1 MAGLENLGINY
12 ILGGFGLFMLGITL
26 LGDGL
31 KELAGPKIKDYIE
44 KYTSNTFMAMLVG
57 MIVTGLIQSS
67 SATTVISIS
76 LVRAGLMS
84 LEQAIG
90 IALGANIG
98 TTVTSIMIG
107 LKIDQFGYY
116 FVFVGAMLYV
126 FTKTKKTKD
135 VAFVLFSFGIT
146 FVGLTLMGERLS
158 MLQDYKFFTDF
169 IAFMSLNP
177 WFALVGGT
185 IATALINSSSAFI
198 AIIQKIYA
206 AGGIE
211 LPVVIALVLGSNIGT
226 TITAFIASRGGAIP
240 AKRAS
245 LFHTLFNLAGA
256 LIVMLVL
263 TPYAHLVTFVSTKIA
278 ASAELEVAVV
288 HFIFN
293 VVFAFAIIPF
303 IPAMKKLLEILIPGQ
318 DSQYKQE
325 KLIELNEEIIETLP
339 EAAMQIAKE
348 GILQMG
354 DIMMTSI
361 DASQNYLNGH
371 DQDDFTFIHTTEE
384 TVNKI
389 DTDLT
394 TYLLKIV
401 KSSPS
406 DKIAEN
412 YTKYLEIVKN
422 VERMSDLTTN
432 LADFYFLID
441 ENKESLS
448 PDALHDLNT
457 MYMLLKSI
465 IERSLYTFKTEDI
478 TQLKPILKDE
488 TYLDIIEIKY
498 REKHFQ
504 RLAEGVCTTKITA
517 SIYVDILSTLERI
530 ADHAVNIARFVDS
543 PIMIHE
549 NMETN

>member
-1 MAGLENLGINY
+1 MTGLEGLGLNY
-12 ILGGFGLFMLGITL
+12 ILGGFGLFILGITL

-31 KELAGPKIKDYIE
+31 KELAGPKIKVYIE
-44 KYTSNTFMAMLVG
+44 KYTSNTFMAMMVG
-57 MIVTGLIQSS
+57 MVVTGLIQSS

-76 LVRAGLMS
+76 LVRAGLMT
-84 LEQAIG
+84 LQQAIG

-116 FVFVGAMLYV
+116 FVFVGAILYV
-126 FTKTKKTKD
+126 FSNKKKVKD
-135 VAFVLFSFGIT
+135 LAFVLFSFGIT
-146 FVGLTLMGERLS
+146 FVGLVLMGEKLAL
-158 MLQDYKFFTDF
+158 LQDYKFFTDF
-169 IAFMSLNP
+169 IEFMSLNP

-185 IATALINSSSAFI
+185 LATALLNSSSAFI

-206 AGGIE
+206 SGGID
-211 LPVVIALVLGSNIGT
+211 LTVVIALVLGSNIGT
-226 TITAFIASRGGAIP
+226 TITAFIASRGGIVP
-240 AKRAS
+240 ARRAS
-245 LFHTLFNLAGA
+245 LFHTLFNFTGA
-256 LIVMLVL
+256 IIIMLILS
-263 TPYAHLVTFVSTKIA
+263 PYAKLVAFISTKVA
-278 ASAELEVAVV
+278 ASAELEVAIV

-293 VVFAFAIIPF
+293 FVFAFLIIPF
-303 IPAMKKLLEILIPGQ
+303 IPAFMKLLEKLIPGQ
-318 DSQYKQE
+318 DSAYTPT
-325 KLIELNEEIIETLP
+325 KLIELNEDVIETLP
-339 EAAMQIAKE
+339 EAAMQISKE
-348 GILQMG
+348 AILQMG

-361 DASQNYLNGH
+361 DVSQNYLNE
-371 DQDDFTFIHTTEE
+371 DDSEDFNYIHTTEA
-384 TVNKI
+384 TINKI
-389 DTDLT
+389 DTDIT
-394 TYLLKIV
+394 TYLLKVV

-406 DKIAEN
+406 EMIAEN

-422 VERMSDLTTN
+422 IERMSDLTTN
-432 LADFYFLID
+432 LADFYALIY
-441 ENKESLS
+441 ENKEELS
-448 PDALHDLNT
+448 PDALSDLNT

-488 TYLDIIEIKY
+488 SYLDIIEMKY

-543 PIMIHE
+543 PIMAHDR
-549 NMETN
+549 

>member
-1 MAGLENLGINY
+1 MEILETIGINY
-12 ILGGFGLFMLGITL
+12 ILGGFGLFILGITL

-44 KYTSNTFMAMLVG
+44 KYTSNTFMAMMVG

-76 LVRAGLMS
+76 LVRAGLMT
-84 LEQAIG
+84 LKQTIG
-90 IALGANIG
+90 IAIGANIG

-116 FVFVGAMLYV
+116 FVFLGAIMFV
-126 FTKTKKTKD
+126 FSNKKKVKD
-135 VAFVLFSFGIT
+135 LAFVLFSFGIT
-146 FVGLTLMGERLS
+146 FVGLVLMGDRLAL
-158 MLQDYKFFTDF
+158 LQDYKFFNDF
-169 IAFMSLNP
+169 IDFMSMNP
-177 WFALVGGT
+177 WLALIGGT

-198 AIIQKIYA
+198 AIIQKVY
-206 AGGIE
+206 AGGGID
-211 LPVVIALVLGSNIGT
+211 LPVVVALVLGSNIGT
-226 TITAFIASRGGAIP
+226 TITAYIASLGGIVP
-240 AKRAS
+240 ARRAS
-245 LFHTLFNLAGA
+245 VFHTLFNLTGS
-256 LIVMLVL
+256 LIVMLLL
-263 TPYAHLVTFVSTKIA
+263 TPYAKFISFLSLKLA
-278 ASAELEVAVV
+278 ASAELEVALA

-293 VVFAFAIIPF
+293 FLFAFLVIPVL
-303 IPAMKKLLEILIPGQ
+303 PAFMKLLEKIIPGQ
-318 DSQYKQE
+318 DSTYKPT
-325 KLIELNEEIIETLP
+325 KLIELNEDVIETLP
-339 EAAMQIAKE
+339 EAAMQISKE
-348 GILQMG
+348 AILQMG
-354 DIMMTSI
+354 DIMLSSI
-361 DASQNYLNGH
+361 EVSQNYLNK
-371 DQDDFTFIHTTEE
+371 DDSEDFSFIQTTEA
-384 TVNKI
+384 TINKI

-406 DKIAEN
+406 EYIAEN

-422 VERMSDLTTN
+422 IERMSDLTTN
-432 LADFYFLID
+432 LADFYSLIY

-448 PDALHDLNT
+448 QDALSDLNT

-465 IERSLYTFKTEDI
+465 IKRSLDTFKTEDI

-488 TYLDIIEIKY
+488 SYLDIIEMKY

-543 PIMIHE
+543 PIMSHDR
-549 NMETN
+549 